1 MSAEGEVIGF
11 SGVLQAVRL
20 AAAVAREGDCEARA
34 MHASLLSV
42 LRLDSDT
49 PAQVYGGLSG
59 VSLGLR
65 TLRDVFE
72 GRYHDD
78 PLTRMTV
85 TLLHLERKLHRRPAM
100 QRTIRETIQEQ
111 AAALRDATDPQPLI
125 ALLAP
130 LYSRTLSTLRPR
142 VMVQGNGLYL
152 SQPERVA
159 QIRALL
165 LAAVR
170 AAVLWRQ
177 MGGGYLSLLLH
188 RRHYAHVARVLLGGK
203 DGGARIP

>member
-1 MSAEGEVIGF
+1 MDSEGRAIGF
-11 SGVLQAVRL
+11 AGTLQAVRL
-20 AAAVAREGDCEARA
+20 AAAVAREGNCDARA

-42 LRLDSDT
+42 LCLEADT

-59 VSLGLR
+59 LSLGLR

-72 GRYHDD
+72 RRYHDD
-78 PLTRMTV
+78 SLTRMTV

-100 QRTIRETIQEQ
+100 QRTIRESILEHVAALQ
-111 AAALRDATDPQPLI
+111 AAPDSQSLI
-125 ALLAP
+125 ALFAP

-165 LAAVR
+165 LAAIR

-177 MGGGYLSLLLH
+177 MGGGYLSLLLQ
-188 RRHYAHVARVLLGGK
+188 RKHYAHVAHTLLGAQ
-203 DGGARIP
+203 DGGARTP

>member
-1 MSAEGEVIGF
+1 MDSEGRAIGF
-11 SGVLQAVRL
+11 AGTLQAVRL
-20 AAAVAREGDCEARA
+20 AAAVAREGDCDARA

-42 LRLDSDT
+42 LRLEADT

-59 VSLGLR
+59 LSLGLR

-100 QRTIRETIQEQ
+100 QRTIRETIQQ
-111 AAALRDATDPQPLI
+111 HAPALRDALEPQPLI
-125 ALLAP
+125 ALFAP

-165 LAAVR
+165 LAAIR

-177 MGGGYLSLLLH
+177 MGGGYLSLLL
-188 RRHYAHVARVLLGGK
+188 RRKGYAHVAGMLLGGH